1 MDADRYLCMVERLVN
16 EHPEIAVSESGI
28 VQRIMVFR
36 KNGLPKPKRDEDSE
50 QEYRK
55 YKNQI
60 ETTLNRYMRS
70 KEYDT
75 SSLQQ
80 VVELIEKMTCMPE
93 HEFFKNTYAMAKY
106 YYVLNMLFGNVGRKD
121 LAYQMLQKATQ
132 IADNDDDKESLYAIF
147 IRICVHMRGTLKKKH
162 FIHGKLWK
170 YMKVYR
176 QTVKIILQTHM
187 Q

>member
-132 IADNDDDKESLYAIF
+132 IADNDDDKRTAAEKIKEMYGSNSKLADDFAKPYSI
-147 IRICVHMRGTLKKKH
+147 VEKWLKEH
-162 FIHGKLWK
+162 PSND
-170 YMKVYR
+170 
-176 QTVKIILQTHM
+176 
-187 Q
+187 

>member
-93 HEFFKNTYAMAKY
+93 HEFFKNTCIGILDSICYDV
-106 YYVLNMLFGNVGRKD
+106 VLFEKVIQEFRN
-121 LAYQMLQKATQ
+121 
-132 IADNDDDKESLYAIF
+132 
-147 IRICVHMRGTLKKKH
+147 IRIEESRCG
-162 FIHGKLWK
+162 
-170 YMKVYR
+170 
-176 QTVKIILQTHM
+176 
-187 Q
+187 